1 MKDPLKMLRQVQ
13 QMQDRM
19 SKVQSE
25 LETETVEAT
34 AGGGA
39 IRVVAT
45 GTQKLVSVTID
56 PDAAGELE
64 MLQDMVVA
72 AVNEA
77 MEKSKE
83 LAAAKMQ
90 AVAAGLNFL
99 FVVFTGRGHF
109 TLPFKSIE
117 EVMSATHFPARVSG
131 EVAR

>member
-1 MKDPLKMLRQVQ
+1 MKDPMKMLRQVQ

-19 SKVQSE
+19 SKVQTE
-25 LETETVEAT
+25 LESETVEAS

-56 PDAAGELE
+56 PSAVSEME

-77 MEKSKE
+77 MEMSKQ
-83 LAAAKMQ
+83 LAASKMQ
-90 AVAAGLNFL
+90 AVASGL
-99 FVVFTGRGHF
+99 G
-109 TLPFKSIE
+109 LP
-117 EVMSATHFPARVSG
+117 PG
-131 EVAR
+131 LL